1 MDQSATRETDLIS
14 LPYPLNRQAL
24 QKKTKNKK
32 QKTKNK
38 KKKKKKK
45 KTITKTITE
54 TKIKTETKT
63 ITITEYY
70 NMHKVSPFNSFSFSC
85 LELRTLYDLSLFL
98 LSGVWYYFFS
108 FNMTKS
114 AELSKKLQ
122 YQN

>member
-14 LPYPLNRQAL
+14 LPYPLNRQDL
-24 QKKTKNKK
+24 KKRQKTKNKK
-32 QKTKNK
+32 Q
-38 KKKKKKK
+38 KKK

-63 ITITEYY
+63 KTITEYY